1 MQQARLAMCLL
12 GESAGC
18 SGISHDRKA
27 PVWVCRPETQEARVL
42 IGLAPSAVRRVSG
55 CNMSVRVRALEQI
68 TEQEVNGSVERE
80 KIQPY
85 SRKCRSRSNLQYSS
99 IPVDMY
105 HR

>member
-1 MQQARLAMCLL
+1 
-12 GESAGC
+12 
-18 SGISHDRKA
+18 
-27 PVWVCRPETQEARVL
+27 
-42 IGLAPSAVRRVSG
+42 
-55 CNMSVRVRALEQI
+55 MSVRVRALEQI

-85 SRKCRSRSNLQYSS
+85 SRECRSRSNLQYSS